1 MHVHIITLGRQ
12 TKHVSEV
19 LNVDKGVDIIYILSS
34 DRYEHKANEVKDD
47 LERMNFT
54 VYVII
59 IDKEDFMGIVQT
71 IFGIKK
77 QYDDDCEFSMNIT
90 GGTKLMSAAAYYS
103 SYYIRAQP
111 YYAQYEEDDDGNPIL
126 ENCKVIEIKSPKAI
140 DISNYSE
147 KKRKVLKYIYDW
159 HHGGYGW
166 HSASEKL
173 TNKMVADKFETT
185 PQNIRTYLHGFEKD
199 ELINIE
205 RVGLHNNITL
215 TEHGEM
221 VAKYAMSD
229 ELKSKKE

>member
-19 LNVDKGVDIIYILSS
+19 LNEDKGVDVIYILST
-34 DRYEHKANEVKDD
+34 DRYENNAKMVKEN
-47 LERMNFT
+47 LERNNFT
-54 VYVII
+54 VHIII

-77 QYDDDCEFSMNIT
+77 QYDDDCKFSINIT

-103 SYYIRAQP
+103 SYYIRAKP
-111 YYAQYEEDDDGNPIL
+111 YYAQYEEDDDGNPII
-126 ENCKVIEIKSPKAI
+126 ESCKVIEIKSPKAI

-147 KKRKVLKYIYDW
+147 KKRKMLKYIYDW
-159 HHGGYGW
+159 HHGVYGE
-166 HSASEKL
+166 HSSKDKL
-173 TNKMVADKFETT
+173 TNLMVATKFDTT
-185 PQNIRTYLHGFEKD
+185 PQNIRTYLKGFKED

-205 RVGLHNNITL
+205 RDGLYNNITL

-221 VAKYAMSD
+221 VAKYAVSD
-229 ELKSKKE
+229 DLKNKKE